1 MHLLTDPLQ
10 YVFMQR
16 ALIGSIAVAVLAS
29 VVGTFV
35 ILRRL
40 AFIGEGLAHGSLAG
54 LAIGQLLNWNLYLA
68 GNIYTVALAFFI
80 GYLHEKPR

>member
-1 MHLLTDPLQ
+1 MHLLIEPLQ
-10 YVFMQR
+10 YAFMQR
-16 ALIGSIAVAVLAS
+16 ALIGTIAVAVLTA

-54 LAIGQLLNWNLYLA
+54 
-68 GNIYTVALAFFI
+68 
-80 GYLHEKPR
+80 